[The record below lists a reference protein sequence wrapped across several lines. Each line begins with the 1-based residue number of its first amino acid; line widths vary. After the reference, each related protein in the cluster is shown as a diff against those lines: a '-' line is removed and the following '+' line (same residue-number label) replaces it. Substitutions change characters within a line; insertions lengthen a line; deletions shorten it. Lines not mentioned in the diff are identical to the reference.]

1 MAPSRR
7 CQARRD
13 EEARVPKL
21 DLKRAY
27 RRLYFPPADQPV
39 LVDVPEMA
47 FLMIDGRGGP
57 GEPAFARAI
66 EALMSVSFSVK
77 LAVKRLEPADDYT
90 VMPVQAQWWA
100 ARMREDWFPEDRT
113 QWRWTAMVA
122 QPPAVTDQLIRKAI
136 ADAVAKRGV
145 PAAKRLR
152 FETFREGLAAQVM
165 HVGPYAAE
173 RPTIEKLH
181 AFIAEHDYP
190 LRGKHHEIYLS
201 DQRRCAPSRMKT
213 VIRQP
218 VGL

>member
-1 MAPSRR
+1 M
-7 CQARRD
+7 
-13 EEARVPKL
+13 PKL
-21 DLKRAY
+21 DLKRAM

-57 GEPAFARAI
+57 GEPSFTRAT

-77 LAVKRLEPADDYT
+77 FTVKRLDPADDYT
-90 VMPVQAQWWA
+90 VMPVEALWWA
-100 ARMREDWFPEDRT
+100 PGMREDWFAEDRN

-122 QPPAVTDQLIRKAI
+122 QPPAVTEELMRKTI

-145 PAAKRLR
+145 PVAKKLR
-152 FETFREGLAAQVM
+152 IQSFREGLVAQVM
-165 HVGPYAAE
+165 HVGPYADE
-173 RPTIEKLH
+173 RPTVEKLH

-190 LRGKHHEIYLS
+190 FRGRHHEIYLS
-201 DQRRCAPSRMKT
+201 DPRRCAPARVKT